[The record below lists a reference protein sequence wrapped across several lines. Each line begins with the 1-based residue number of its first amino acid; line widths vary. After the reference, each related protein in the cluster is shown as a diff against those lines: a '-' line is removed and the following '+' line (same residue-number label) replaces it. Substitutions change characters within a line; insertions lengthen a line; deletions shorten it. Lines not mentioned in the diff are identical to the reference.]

1 MLLRDGRPEL
11 VYGTMGGDGQPQTH
25 VQLLHNIYER
35 GMDVQAAIDA
45 PRFVYGRDADAAYAD
60 TVKVEARMPAALVD
74 GLRERGHAV
83 DVLGPFAHMLGHGHA
98 IAVDRQRGSLAGGC
112 DPRADSLALG
122 L

>member
-1 MLLRDGRPEL
+1 
-11 VYGTMGGDGQPQTH
+11 
-25 VQLLHNIYER
+25 
-35 GMDVQAAIDA
+35 
-45 PRFVYGRDADAAYAD
+45 
-60 TVKVEARMPAALVD
+60 
-74 GLRERGHAV
+74 LRERGHAV